1 LPEDVRR
8 RLGLLKLSLTLA
20 APADPK
26 ESAEVTR
33 IAAAMEGVYGK
44 GKYKPEGASEAVGLE
59 ELAKILAKSRDP
71 KELADVWRGWHAISP
86 PIKKDF
92 VRYVE
97 LSNKGARELGCPD
110 PGAMWRSKYDMTP
123 EAFAKE
129 VDRLWEQLKP
139 LYVSLHAYVR
149 WKLRERYGDAVP
161 ASGPIPAHLLGNM
174 WAQDWENIYPLVAPK
189 ETDPGF

>member
-92 VRYVE
+92 VRCRQP
-97 LSNKGARELGCPD
+97 SNKAGREPRL
-110 PGAMWRSKYDMTP
+110 PGP
-123 EAFAKE
+123 
-129 VDRLWEQLKP
+129 
-139 LYVSLHAYVR
+139 
-149 WKLRERYGDAVP
+149 
-161 ASGPIPAHLLGNM
+161 
-174 WAQDWENIYPLVAPK
+174 
-189 ETDPGF
+189 